1 MMIIKPAIDHA
12 ISLQQAEIDEL
23 DEEQPDRIMELRRL
37 KDYLTVLQKI
47 SGDEIVLG
55 IVAARLA
62 VKPVE
67 IKSS

>member
-1 MMIIKPAIDHA
+1 MIIKPAIDHA